1 MKRSLIAPAAMLA
14 GILAFAG
21 LVAPCGA
28 QTSTR
33 TKSPLGRFNLFSVSQ
48 DIQLGQQSAVEAE
61 KNLPL
66 LNAPRV
72 DRYVNQIVLRLKPHA
87 PGAQYPYAA
96 KVVNAPEI
104 NAFSLPGGP
113 LYVHRGLI
121 DAAGNEG
128 ELAGVI
134 AHEMAHIALRHGTSH
149 VSNAYLGQTGL
160 GLLGGLIGKKS
171 TTASNIVNAVGGVGL
186 NAAFLKFSRDDEY
199 EADRAGALM
208 MAQAGYSPFAMA
220 DFFAKLRQEQGRDP
234 GKLEQ
239 FLSSHPPSADRE
251 ARIRQLASTTQ
262 PAQAAEIGGF
272 ERTKSVMTAV
282 AVGRTRSDIWPSGT
296 TTTPQPATPPTTF
309 RLTIPPPS
317 TRFLAYNH
325 PNGLF
330 TLSHPDNW
338 KPIQAA
344 GSFAVTIAPLAGIVT
359 RSNGQQ
365 ALGYGVI
372 INHYHPFEG
381 ETARWDGSLQ
391 DNYAPFE
398 RGRTTPRGALE
409 DATDD
414 LVRNIIR
421 ANPYLK
427 ATRGS
432 AKPEVIDDM
441 PAYSVL
447 LSGISPLTG
456 EEETVKAF
464 ARSLADDH
472 VIYALCIAP
481 TREFESM
488 DRTFSRMV
496 RTLIVNEQST
506 HGTPGRSR

>member
-1 MKRSLIAPAAMLA
+1 MHMRRSFAAPAAMLA
-14 GILAFAG
+14 GALALGGFAA
-21 LVAPCGA
+21 VSDA

-33 TKSPLGRFNLFSVSQ
+33 TRSPLGRFNLFTVGQ

-61 KNLPL
+61 KQLPL
-66 LNAPRV
+66 LNVPRV
-72 DRYVNQIVLRLKPHA
+72 DRYVNQIVQRLKRFA

-121 DAAGNEG
+121 DAAKGEA

-134 AHEMAHIALRHGTSH
+134 SHEMAHIALRHGTSH

-171 TTASNIVNAVGGVGL
+171 NTVANIVNSVGGVGL

-208 MAQAGYSPFAMA
+208 MAQAGYSPYAMA
-220 DFFAKLRQEQGRDP
+220 DFFARLRQEQGSNP

-239 FLSSHPPSADRE
+239 FFSSHPPAADRE
-251 ARIRQLASTTQ
+251 TRIRQLASTTQ

-272 ERTKSVMTAV
+272 PRIQSAMTAT
-282 AVGRTRSDIWPSGT
+282 AVGRTRSDIWPTSPT
-296 TTTPQPATPPTTF
+296 TAPQPAAPATPY

-317 TRFLAYNH
+317 TRFLAFNH
-325 PNGLF
+325 PNGFF

-338 KPIQAA
+338 QPVKTP
-344 GSFAVTIAPLAGIVT
+344 GSYAITIAPLAGIVT
-359 RSNGQQ
+359 RPNGQQ
-365 ALGYGVI
+365 SLGYGVV

-381 ETARWDGSLQ
+381 ESARWDGSIQ
-391 DNYAPFE
+391 ENYAPFE
-398 RGRTTPRGALE
+398 RRNSPRGLLE

-447 LSGISPLTG
+447 LTGISPLTG

-464 ARSLADDH
+464 TRSLSDDH

-481 TREFESM
+481 TREFAGM

-506 HGTPGRSR
+506 HGVRQ

>member
-1 MKRSLIAPAAMLA
+1 MKKHLFAPALLLA
-14 GILAFAG
+14 GACAFAG
-21 LVAPCGA
+21 FGTPGAA
-28 QTSTR
+28 QT
-33 TKSPLGRFNLFSVSQ
+33 KSALGRFNLFTVNQ
-48 DIQLGQQSAVEAE
+48 DVQLGQQSAAEAE

-66 LNAPRV
+66 LNVPAV
-72 DRYVNQIVLRLKPHA
+72 TRYVNQIVRRLAAHA
-87 PGAQYPYAA
+87 PGAKFPYAA

-113 LYVHRGLI
+113 MYLHRGLI
-121 DAAGNEG
+121 ETAKHEG

-134 AHEMAHIALRHGTSH
+134 AHEMAHIALRHGTNH

-171 TTASNIVNAVGGVGL
+171 TTALNIVNTVGGVGL

-199 EADRAGALM
+199 EADRTGAMM

-220 DFFAKLRQEQGRDP
+220 DFFGRLRQEQGRDP

-239 FLSSHPPSADRE
+239 FFSSHPPAADRE
-251 ARIRQLASTTQ
+251 TRIRELASTTQ
-262 PAQAAEIGGF
+262 PAQAPAIGGF
-272 ERTKSVMTAV
+272 SRIQSAMTST
-282 AVGRTRSDIWPSGT
+282 AVGRTRSDIWPT
-296 TTTPQPATPPTTF
+296 APATTTPPSAPERTY

-325 PNGLF
+325 PSGFF

-338 KPIQAA
+338 QPMQVA
-344 GSFAVTIAPLAGIVT
+344 GSFATTIAPLAGVVT
-359 RSNGQQ
+359 RPNGMQ
-365 ALGYGVI
+365 AIGYGVV

-381 ETARWDGSLQ
+381 ETSRWDGSVQ
-391 DNYAPFE
+391 QNYAPFE
-398 RGRTTPRGALE
+398 SRIPPRGTLE

-414 LVRNIIR
+414 LIRNILR

-447 LSGISPLTG
+447 MTGISPLTG

-464 ARSLADDH
+464 TRALADDH

-481 TREFESM
+481 TREFAEM

-496 RTLIVNEQST
+496 RTLIVNEQTT

>member
-1 MKRSLIAPAAMLA
+1 VQI
-14 GILAFAG
+14 
-21 LVAPCGA
+21 
-28 QTSTR
+28 
-33 TKSPLGRFNLFSVSQ
+33 GR
-48 DIQLGQQSAVEAE
+48 QSAAEAE
-61 KNLPL
+61 KELPL

-72 DRYVNQIVLRLKPHA
+72 DRFVNQIVQRLKPHA
-87 PGAQYPYAA
+87 PGAQYPYSA

-113 LYVHRGLI
+113 LYLHRGLI
-121 DAAGNEG
+121 EAAQNEG

-160 GLLGGLIGKKS
+160 GLLGGLLGRKS
-171 TTASNIVNAVGGVGL
+171 TTAMNIVNSVGGVGL

-208 MAQAGYSPFAMA
+208 MAEAGYSPFAMA
-220 DFFAKLRQEQGRDP
+220 DFFARLRQEQGSNP
-234 GKLEQ
+234 SKLEQ
-239 FLSSHPPSADRE
+239 FFSSHPPSADRE
-251 ARIRQLASTTQ
+251 TRIRQLASTTQ
-262 PAQAAEIGGF
+262 PAQAPEIGGF
-272 ERTKSVMTAV
+272 ERTKSIMTAV

-296 TTTPQPATPPTTF
+296 VTATPQPVTPPTTF
-309 RLTIPPPS
+309 RLNPPAPS

-325 PNGLF
+325 PNGMF

-338 KPIQAA
+338 QPMQSV
-344 GSFAVTIAPLAGIVT
+344 GGFAVTIAPPAGIVT
-359 RSNGQQ
+359 RANGQQ

-372 INHYHPFEG
+372 INHYQPFEG
-381 ETARWDGSLQ
+381 ETARWDGSLEQ
-391 DNYAPFE
+391 NYAPFE
-398 RGRTTPRGALE
+398 RRTQPRGSLE

-414 LVRNIIR
+414 LVRNILR

-447 LSGISPLTG
+447 MTGISPLTG
-456 EEETVKAF
+456 EEETVKVF
-464 ARSLADDH
+464 TRSLADDH

-481 TREFESM
+481 TREFAAM
-488 DRTFSRMV
+488 DRSFARMV

-506 HGTPGRSR
+506 HRSR